1 MQHEKI
7 ELNKLYAQSKVTLI
21 RQRQGQRKVIFI
33 FAAHTHMQ
41 TGREEERQ
49 RQRKSEKATPAWPK
63 HKNKLISQRIWI
75 CNMRCRW
82 LSYAPHSPPHLI
94 LPSPCSSSRISVLLF
109 CYELFWLVCM
119 WNFWSNNKNNY
130 PWVQIERGTERERER
145 ELAEQ
150 RWRRRRRRMNMMHEI
165 TIMKWQQKARITK
178 GLPACQADWT
188 TARSAKEVGGE
199 ARHAHVRRAVDRCRR
214 GAGKGRGHE
223 NQMWFLVTLKIVD

>member
-1 MQHEKI
+1 
-7 ELNKLYAQSKVTLI
+7 
-21 RQRQGQRKVIFI
+21 
-33 FAAHTHMQ
+33 
-41 TGREEERQ
+41 
-49 RQRKSEKATPAWPK
+49 
-63 HKNKLISQRIWI
+63 
-75 CNMRCRW
+75 MRCRW

-150 RWRRRRRRMNMMHEI
+150 RWRRRRRRRMNMMHEI

-188 TARSAKEVGGE
+188 TARSAEEGEGE
-199 ARHAHVRRAVDRCRR
+199 ARHAHVRRAVDRCRGGHGGGEGTKIKCDFWSLWKLLISNAWVQLHNINEI
-214 GAGKGRGHE
+214 GAA
-223 NQMWFLVTLKIVD
+223 LKRFELISLASLTHIAYSKVPHTDLFIHT